1 MPTQNEQRTLEAI
14 ERQLENMVAG
24 KKDLQHAL
32 CLIHSDKHNLHW
44 KYAAGTTGPENE
56 SIHADRAYHIASIGK
71 TFTSVLVARLRERGA
86 LQYDDPIA
94 KYLSPEMLRGLFVY
108 KGVDYADQVLVRQ
121 LLNHTSGVADYYED
135 KPLQGKPMKVL
146 AVEEPDRF
154 WTADDLISYS
164 RNNQRAVSAPGK
176 RFHYS
181 DTGYGLLGMIV
192 EKVSDRPFH
201 ESLHA
206 EVFDPLGMEHSCFH
220 LRSEPKNRSG
230 YPMADVYLGV
240 HEVSSFQSFSIDW
253 AGGGIVSTMEDLLRF
268 HQALVKNTLIS
279 RETLDRCMQDVG
291 RFGFGMDYG
300 YGILHLKV
308 STLGLVMP
316 KALNMWGNF
325 GSLGTYMF
333 YNPVHNIYI
342 IGAFNHSNYVV
353 KQVQFMINVIR
364 KLHKHYR
371 S

>member
-1 MPTQNEQRTLEAI
+1 VPRQNEHVIFESFEQ
-14 ERQLENMVAG
+14 QLGNMVAR
-24 KKDLQHAL
+24 KKDLKHAL
-32 CLIHSDKHNLHW
+32 CLIHSDKHDLHW
-44 KYAAGTTGPENE
+44 KYAVGTTGPQNE
-56 SIHADRAYHIASIGK
+56 PIHVDQPYHIASIGK
-71 TFTSVLVARLRERGA
+71 TFTSMLVARLHERGT

-94 KYLSPEMLRGLFVY
+94 KYLSAEMLRGLFVY
-108 KGVDYADQVLVRQ
+108 TGVDYADQVLVRQ

-135 KPLQGKPMKVL
+135 KPLRGKSMKVL

-154 WTADDLISYS
+154 WTPDDLISYS
-164 RNNQRAVSAPGK
+164 RNNQRAFSAPGK

-181 DTGYGLLGMIV
+181 DTGYALLGKIV
-192 EKVSDRPFH
+192 EQVSNRSFH
-201 ESLHA
+201 ENLHA
-206 EVFDPLGMEHSCFH
+206 EIFDPLGMEHSCFH
-220 LRSEPKNRSG
+220 LRSEPKDCSS
-230 YPMADVYLGV
+230 YPMADVYLGE

-268 HQALVKNTLIS
+268 HQALVKNTIIS
-279 RETLDRCMQDVG
+279 RETLERCKQDVG

-300 YGILHLKV
+300 YGILHLKINQ
-308 STLGLVMP
+308 LGLIMP

-325 GSLGTYMF
+325 GSFGSYMF
-333 YNPVHNIYI
+333 YNPVHDVYI